1 MFKTIILCH
10 NVDPKPNWCQH
21 FSENL
26 VIVPLD
32 SVLVATTKISMES
45 SWSRAVSNL

>member
-1 MFKTIILCH
+1 MVKTIILSH
-10 NVDPKPNWCQH
+10 NLDPKPNWCQH

-26 VIVPLD
+26 VIVPFD
-32 SVLVATTKISMES
+32 PILVAITKLSMES